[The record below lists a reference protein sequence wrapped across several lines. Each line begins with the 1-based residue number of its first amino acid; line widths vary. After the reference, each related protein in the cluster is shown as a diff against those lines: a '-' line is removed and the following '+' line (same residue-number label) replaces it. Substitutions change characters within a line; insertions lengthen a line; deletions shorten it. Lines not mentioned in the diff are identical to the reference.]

1 MKVMLPVTKNLDCVA
16 LFVFP
21 VEPKFSVSPPPPP
34 VTDLYTV
41 LKSYANWQF

>member
-21 VEPKFSVSPPPPP
+21 VEPMFIVSPRPSPSNW
-34 VTDLYTV
+34 TV
-41 LKSYANWQF
+41 QCAQVQC